1 MADAGMMA
9 GGVIAVR
16 HATGADAATCAAIV
30 NDWIDATPW
39 MPRVHT
45 HEAVVAFYRNVVIGR
60 REVLVAGAPVD
71 GFLALDEEAALVT
84 ALYVATPGRGIG
96 RALLDAARRGRA
108 RLELWTFVAN
118 EGARRFYAREGFRE
132 VRRTPGENEEGLPDI
147 LLRWERAG

>member
-1 MADAGMMA
+1 MADAGMTA
-9 GGVIAVR
+9 GGAIAVR
-16 HATGADAATCAAIV
+16 RAVAADAAACAAIV
-30 NDWIDATPW
+30 NDWVDATPW

-45 HEAVVAFYRNVVIGR
+45 REAVAAFYQDIVFGR
-60 REVLVAGAPVD
+60 RDVRVAGEPVD

-96 RALLDAARRGRA
+96 RALLDAARAGRD

-118 EGARRFYAREGFRE
+118 AGARRYYAREGFRE

-147 LLRWERAG
+147 LLRWERAA